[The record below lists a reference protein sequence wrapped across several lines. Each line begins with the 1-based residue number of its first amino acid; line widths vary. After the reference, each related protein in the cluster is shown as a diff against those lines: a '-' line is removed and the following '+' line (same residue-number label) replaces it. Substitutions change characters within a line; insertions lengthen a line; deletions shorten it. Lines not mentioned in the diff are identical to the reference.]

1 MSKASELNELQGH
14 IIGCN
19 HLGINV
25 DNLAKAK
32 YFYGEILALE
42 ELQRPEAVAKMFS
55 SAWYLLGNA
64 ELHVVEDPN
73 MQQNSSPAGPHFA
86 ISSSHFKAITTRLA
100 KTDIDIVFGPGAGLD
115 GIDRLVIKD
124 PAGNVIELI
133 DLPLR

>member
-1 MSKASELNELQGH
+1 MTETTSTAAEQGH

-25 DNLAKAK
+25 DNLTSAKH
-32 YFYGEILALE
+32 FYGEILALK

-64 ELHVVEDPN
+64 ELHVVEDPK
-73 MQQNSSPAGPHFA
+73 MVQNSSPAGPHFA
-86 ISSSHFKAITTRLA
+86 ISTSNFKAITTRLA